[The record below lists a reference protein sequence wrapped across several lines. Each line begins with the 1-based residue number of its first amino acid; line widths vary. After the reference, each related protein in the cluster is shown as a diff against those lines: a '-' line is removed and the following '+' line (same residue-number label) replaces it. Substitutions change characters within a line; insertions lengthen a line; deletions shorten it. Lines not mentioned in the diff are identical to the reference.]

1 MSESQIVVCEIGSEY
16 YGIDIDSVY
25 EIIRYQDPTAVPS
38 APPFV
43 EGVINLRGRIVPV
56 VDLAG
61 RFGRARGSMS
71 RATRIV
77 VTGSERTRVG
87 LIVDGVS
94 EVLSVPDDAIEA
106 TPGLAAGEDTGFL
119 RGLVKLEDRLV
130 ILLRLDNLFGTDE
143 LRQSSDLA
151 A

>member
-1 MSESQIVVCEIGSEY
+1 
-16 YGIDIDSVY
+16 
-25 EIIRYQDPTAVPS
+25 
-38 APPFV
+38 
-43 EGVINLRGRIVPV
+43 
-56 VDLAG
+56 
-61 RFGRARGSMS
+61 MS

-94 EVLSVPDDAIEA
+94 EVLSVSDDAIEA

-119 RGLVKLEDRLV
+119 RGIVKLEDRLV

-143 LRQSSDLA
+143 FQQSSDLA